1 MNIQP
6 YKVDNIQKTNLV
18 SVHALAQNSYN
29 NNYTLNIEKSLK
41 KKLESTKRS
50 VIEYVYTG
58 GGVTIKMDTIS
69 FELFIYALEQ
79 YFNDPSFKFHDYR
92 KTIAT
97 DKGGN
102 NVQYTYHI
110 FDNPTDSYTINAY
123 LTKCNLLINR
133 KNVDKLFYR
142 DIEHIHKIMSNTQ
155 INGANINTDLL
166 NKNLASKLIEA
177 LDCLKKSATPN
188 PGLPENK
195 STKSSNE
202 ERCIK
207 CNRNCKSRAVLCH
220 NNHWV
225 HYKCDKLSVEDISSI
240 EKNDKTYQCKSC
252 DSTKVNIL
260 DTQRGNGGTYH
271 NVPSVLKYHQ
281 SHITCTTSPETH
293 LKTYGNSIQS
303 EVRHITSARAILI
316 EENLIQ
322 CSVCDEALNDT
333 ENICPECNLVC
344 HNSCLDTN
352 TNSCYTCVGLLDQ
365 RSSSN
370 TLETVYKLHTSTN
383 SILVQDII
391 DQSQDGHPL
400 STKSSNHS
408 DCLNTQLPNLNTKD
422 LSTSFSDLETVVQT
436 TCKSI
441 ESNSHV
447 AKSNHNNIELACT
460 NTSAVPKTANPSIPD
475 IPMPHN
481 HHVTNSKETSKKDQG
496 KEISAKDFKLLEQKL
511 KKKEEQLKIKEAILN
526 DKSNDKSSILDRLFK
541 AESRNLELEQ
551 SLKTLNQ
558 CLDNSVKNQAHMDS
572 KTTDNH
578 KQKQPAED
586 LIRGI
591 HERVT
596 EYVLKKVD
604 RELSLLQSLDT
615 DSPLQEKST
624 HGNSAPT
631 SSVQHNVEYANY
643 RNSAPTSSVQHNI
656 VYANP
661 HFPSYPYNNH
671 YSRDYN
677 IPATNYNSTSHY
689 QWGNGGTYHNVP
701 TDSHDPCY
709 PHSHNWNNYQDNI
722 HKSYYPET
730 STPDYYTQGN
740 WWGNGGTYH
749 NVPPETFHHSHNRHS
764 AENHVCFSNLISLT
778 PTQLS
783 ANSASNTEAN
793 CREKT
798 STARFHNSSS
808 SSITNTPEEKDK
820 TSPILHGSRI
830 GQPLYYSQDKSE
842 QDFLYKELFQFER
855 HKMLS

>member
-1 MNIQP
+1 MMNIQP

-123 LTKCNLLINR
+123 LTKCNLLING

-352 TNSCYTCVGLLDQ
+352 TNSCYTCAGLLDQ

-481 HHVTNSKETSKKDQG
+481 HHVTNSKETK
-496 KEISAKDFKLLEQKL
+496 QKL

-596 EYVLKKVD
+596 EYVLKKLIGNLVFSNPWIQIVLYK
-604 RELSLLQSLDT
+604 RNLHMAIVLQLAPSNTTLNMQIIAIVLQLVPSNTTLSMQIHIFRATHTTLTIPEITIFQPLIIIVHHIISGAMVGLTTTSLLIVMIRAIHTLTTGIIIRTISTRVTTRKQV
-615 DSPLQEKST
+615 LQIIIPKVT
-624 HGNSAPT
+624 GGAMVGLTTT
-631 SSVQHNVEYANY
+631 S
-643 RNSAPTSSVQHNI
+643 
-656 VYANP
+656 
-661 HFPSYPYNNH
+661 
-671 YSRDYN
+671 
-677 IPATNYNSTSHY
+677 
-689 QWGNGGTYHNVP
+689 
-701 TDSHDPCY
+701 
-709 PHSHNWNNYQDNI
+709 
-722 HKSYYPET
+722 
-730 STPDYYTQGN
+730 
-740 WWGNGGTYH
+740 
-749 NVPPETFHHSHNRHS
+749 PPETFHHSHNRHS

-808 SSITNTPEEKDK
+808 SSIKNTPEEKDK
-820 TSPILHGSRI
+820 TSPMLHGSRI

>member
-1 MNIQP
+1 MQP
-6 YKVDNIQKTNLV
+6 TN
-18 SVHALAQNSYN
+18 QW
-29 NNYTLNIEKSLK
+29 E
-41 KKLESTKRS
+41 
-50 VIEYVYTG
+50 
-58 GGVTIKMDTIS
+58 
-69 FELFIYALEQ
+69 
-79 YFNDPSFKFHDYR
+79 
-92 KTIAT
+92 
-97 DKGGN
+97 
-102 NVQYTYHI
+102 
-110 FDNPTDSYTINAY
+110 
-123 LTKCNLLINR
+123 NL
-133 KNVDKLFYR
+133 DKLFDR

-166 NKNLASKLIEA
+166 NKNLASKLIDA
-177 LDCLKKSATPN
+177 PDCLKKSATPY
-188 PGLPENK
+188 PGLSESK
-195 STKSSNE
+195 STKSSNK

-207 CNRNCKSRAVLCH
+207 CNSNCKSRAVLCH

-225 HYKCDKLSVEDISSI
+225 HYKCDKLSEEDISSI
-240 EKNDKTYQCKSC
+240 EKKDKTYQCKSC

-281 SHITCTTSPETH
+281 SHITCTSPETH
-293 LKTYGNSIQS
+293 IKTYGNNIRSDEI
-303 EVRHITSARAILI
+303 HITSARSILI

-322 CSVCDEALNDT
+322 CSACDEALNDT
-333 ENICPECNLVC
+333 ENICPECNSEC
-344 HNSCLDTN
+344 HNSCLDNN
-352 TNSCYTCVGLLDQ
+352 TNSCYTCFGMLDQ
-365 RSSSN
+365 RSSPN
-370 TLETVYKLHTSTN
+370 TMETINKLYTSTN
-383 SILVQDII
+383 YILVQDII
-391 DQSQDGHPL
+391 DQPQDEHAI

-408 DCLNTQLPNLNTKD
+408 DCLKTQLPNLNTKN
-422 LSTSFSDLETVVQT
+422 LSTSLSDLEISDQT
-436 TCKSI
+436 TCKSF
-441 ESNSHV
+441 ESNGHV
-447 AKSNHNNIELACT
+447 AKSNHNNIELSCT
-460 NTSAVPKTANPSIPD
+460 NTTAVPKTAIIQIDHSNPD
-475 IPMPHN
+475 IPMLHN
-481 HHVTNSKETSKKDQG
+481 HHVINSKETSKKDQG

-596 EYVLKKVD
+596 D
-604 RELSLLQSLDT
+604 
-615 DSPLQEKST
+615 
-624 HGNSAPT
+624 APT

-661 HFPSYPYNNH
+661 HFPSYPYNTH

>member
-1 MNIQP
+1 
-6 YKVDNIQKTNLV
+6 
-18 SVHALAQNSYN
+18 
-29 NNYTLNIEKSLK
+29 
-41 KKLESTKRS
+41 
-50 VIEYVYTG
+50 
-58 GGVTIKMDTIS
+58 
-69 FELFIYALEQ
+69 
-79 YFNDPSFKFHDYR
+79 
-92 KTIAT
+92 
-97 DKGGN
+97 
-102 NVQYTYHI
+102 
-110 FDNPTDSYTINAY
+110 
-123 LTKCNLLINR
+123 
-133 KNVDKLFYR
+133 
-142 DIEHIHKIMSNTQ
+142 MSNTQ

-166 NKNLASKLIEA
+166 NKNLASKLIDA

-188 PGLPENK
+188 PGLPESK

-225 HYKCDKLSVEDISSI
+225 HYKCDKLSEEDISSI

-293 LKTYGNSIQS
+293 LKTYGNNIRSDEI
-303 EVRHITSARAILI
+303 HITSARSILI

-391 DQSQDGHPL
+391 DQPQDEHPI

-408 DCLNTQLPNLNTKD
+408 DCLKTQLPNINTKN
-422 LSTSFSDLETVVQT
+422 LSTSLSDLEISDQT

-447 AKSNHNNIELACT
+447 AKSNHNNIELCT
-460 NTSAVPKTANPSIPD
+460 NTTSVPKTAIIQIDHSNQD
-475 IPMPHN
+475 IPMLHN
-481 HHVTNSKETSKKDQG
+481 HHVINSKETSKKDQG

-511 KKKEEQLKIKEAILN
+511 KKKEEQIKIKEAILN
-526 DKSNDKSSILDRLFK
+526 DNSNDKTRILDRLFK
-541 AESRNLELEQ
+541 AESRNIELEQ

-558 CLDNSVKNQAHMDS
+558 CLDSSVKNQAHKDG
-572 KTTDNH
+572 KTTDKH

-596 EYVLKKVD
+596 EYVLKKLIGNLAYFSPWIQIVINK
-604 RELSLLQSLDT
+604 RNLHMAIVLQLVPSNTTLTIQIHILRATHTTLTIPEITIFHLPILIVHHLISGAMVGLTTTSLLIVVIPTIHTLTIGIIIKTIATGVTIRKQELQIIIPMVT
-615 DSPLQEKST
+615 GGAMVGLTTTSPQKPFIILIIGILQKIKF
-624 HGNSAPT
+624 A
-631 SSVQHNVEYANY
+631 
-643 RNSAPTSSVQHNI
+643 
-656 VYANP
+656 
-661 HFPSYPYNNH
+661 F
-671 YSRDYN
+671 
-677 IPATNYNSTSHY
+677 
-689 QWGNGGTYHNVP
+689 
-701 TDSHDPCY
+701 
-709 PHSHNWNNYQDNI
+709 
-722 HKSYYPET
+722 
-730 STPDYYTQGN
+730 
-740 WWGNGGTYH
+740 
-749 NVPPETFHHSHNRHS
+749 
-764 AENHVCFSNLISLT
+764 LISD
-778 PTQLS
+778 
-783 ANSASNTEAN
+783 
-793 CREKT
+793 
-798 STARFHNSSS
+798 STFC
-808 SSITNTPEEKDK
+808 K
-820 TSPILHGSRI
+820 
-830 GQPLYYSQDKSE
+830 
-842 QDFLYKELFQFER
+842 FC
-855 HKMLS
+855 

>member
-1 MNIQP
+1 MDIQP
-6 YKVDNIQKTNLV
+6 YKVDNIQKNQLD

-50 VIEYVYTG
+50 VIEYAYTG

-79 YFNDPSFKFHDYR
+79 YFNDPFFKFHDYR

-110 FDNPTDSYTINAY
+110 FDNPTNSYTINAY
-123 LTKCNLLINR
+123 LTKCNLLING
-133 KNVDKLFYR
+133 KNLDKLFDR

-166 NKNLASKLIEA
+166 NKNLASKLIDA
-177 LDCLKKSATPN
+177 LDCLKKSATPH
-188 PGLPENK
+188 PGLPESK
-195 STKSSNE
+195 STKT
-202 ERCIK
+202 
-207 CNRNCKSRAVLCH
+207 AVL
-220 NNHWV
+220 
-225 HYKCDKLSVEDISSI
+225 
-240 EKNDKTYQCKSC
+240 
-252 DSTKVNIL
+252 
-260 DTQRGNGGTYH
+260 
-271 NVPSVLKYHQ
+271 
-281 SHITCTTSPETH
+281 IT
-293 LKTYGNSIQS
+293 IQ
-303 EVRHITSARAILI
+303 I
-316 EENLIQ
+316 
-322 CSVCDEALNDT
+322 
-333 ENICPECNLVC
+333 P
-344 HNSCLDTN
+344 
-352 TNSCYTCVGLLDQ
+352 
-365 RSSSN
+365 
-370 TLETVYKLHTSTN
+370 
-383 SILVQDII
+383 DII
-391 DQSQDGHPL
+391 DQSQDGHPI

-408 DCLNTQLPNLNTKD
+408 DCLNTQLPNLNTKN
-422 LSTSFSDLETVVQT
+422 LSTSLSDLEIAVQT

-460 NTSAVPKTANPSIPD
+460 NTSAVPKTANPSNPD
-475 IPMPHN
+475 IPMLHN
-481 HHVTNSKETSKKDQG
+481 HHVINSKETSKKDQG

-615 DSPLQEKST
+615 DSLLQEKST
-624 HGNSAPT
+624 HDNSAPT
-631 SSVQHNVEYANY
+631 SSVQHNVEYTNHS
-643 RNSAPTSSVQHNI
+643 NSAPTSSVQHN
-656 VYANP
+656 VDYTNP
-661 HFPSYPYNNH
+661 HFPSYPYNTH
-671 YSRDYN
+671 YSRDNN
-677 IPATNYNSTSHY
+677 IPFTNFNSTSPY

-701 TDSHDPCY
+701 IDSRDPYY
-709 PHSHNWNNYQDNI
+709 PHSHNWNNYQDNS

-730 STPDYYTQGN
+730 RTPDYYTHGN

-749 NVPPETFHHSHNRHS
+749 NVPPETFHHSYNRHS
-764 AENHVCFSNLISLT
+764 AENQVCFSNLISLT

-798 STARFHNSSS
+798 STVRFHNSSTYS
-808 SSITNTPEEKDK
+808 TGTTNNTPKEKDK
-820 TSPILHGSRI
+820 SKFYGNDSSMYTSDDKTSSMLHVSRI

-855 HKMLS
+855 HKMMS